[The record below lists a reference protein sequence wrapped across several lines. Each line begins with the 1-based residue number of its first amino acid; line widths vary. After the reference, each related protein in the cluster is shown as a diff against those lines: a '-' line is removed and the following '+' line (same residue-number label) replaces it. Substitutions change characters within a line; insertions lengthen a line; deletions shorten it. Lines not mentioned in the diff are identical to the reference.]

1 MDACLRIQKKPFFMR
16 KFIPQFD
23 TMKPLKVLMIATLLV
38 SFGACKKKSKERSY
52 DEIVM
57 DTVVSYTKEIYLWNT
72 QLPATL
78 PGKTPTEVMTN
89 IRQYS
94 IEPGFSGPVDRWSFA
109 ISKDE
114 WNKISTGVSADF
126 GMRVFFRSANDLRV
140 ASADKNGP
148 AGIAGVQRGWKI
160 NSINGVAITDTSQ
173 SNFIV
178 TTVYSSP
185 TTRFN
190 FTLPDNSTREV
201 TLNSQVFSSNPFVID
216 SVYTIGANKI
226 GYFVLNSFLGDT
238 TQMKNRFDNVFTK
251 FSGAGITDLVIDLR
265 YNGGGYVLL
274 AQYLLNYL
282 VPGSGN
288 NQMMFTEAYNA
299 KYASRFNETVLF
311 QKKGSLN
318 LSRIFFIVSKQSA
331 SASELTIN
339 SIRPFM
345 DVKIVGPTNSHGK
358 PVGYGGYSAGPWYF
372 FPVSF
377 KTINKNNEANYYNGF
392 APDYI
397 SADGLDKNWGDAN
410 EACLFRT
417 IRFITTGSWSRLAP
431 VDEIL
436 ANEQA
441 RLAPLN
447 LKIDAPTFKG
457 MISRK
462 GIKKIY

>member
-1 MDACLRIQKKPFFMR
+1 MDACLRMKKKPLFIR
-16 KFIPQFD
+16 KFIFQFD
-23 TMKPLKVLMIATLLV
+23 TMRPVHVLIIVVAAAT
-38 SFGACKKKSKERSY
+38 FAACKKKNKERSY

-114 WNKISTGVSADF
+114 WNKLSTGVSADF
-126 GMRVFFRSANDLRV
+126 GMRVFFRTSTDLRV
-140 ASADKNGP
+140 AGVDKNGP

-160 NSINGVAITDTSQ
+160 NSINGVAINDTSQ

-178 TTVYSSP
+178 TTVYASP
-185 TTRFN
+185 TTRFT
-190 FTLPDNSTREV
+190 FQLPDNSTRDV
-201 TLNSQVFSSNPFVID
+201 TLNSQIFTGNPFYLD
-216 SVYTIGANKI
+216 SVYTQGANKI
-226 GYFVLNSFLGDT
+226 GYLVLNSFLGDT
-238 TQMKNRFDNVFTK
+238 TQMKTRFDNAFTK
-251 FSGAGITDLVIDLR
+251 FGGAGITDLVIDLR

-274 AQYLLNYL
+274 AEYLLNYI
-282 VPGSGN
+282 VPNSGN
-288 NQMMFTEAYNA
+288 NQMMFTEAYND
-299 KYASRFNETVLF
+299 KYASRFNETVTF
-311 QKKGSLN
+311 KKKGSVNLN
-318 LSRIFFIVSKQSA
+318 RIFFIVSKQSA

-339 SIRPFM
+339 SIRPFV

-358 PVGYGGYSAGPWYF
+358 PVGYGGYSAGSWYF

-392 APDYI
+392 APDYV
-397 SADGLDKNWGDAN
+397 SADGLDKNWGDVN

-431 VDEIL
+431 IDETL
-436 ANEQA
+436 AREQA
-441 RLAPLN
+441 RLAPVN
-447 LKIDAPTFKG
+447 LQIDAPKFKG
-457 MISRK
+457 MISKK
-462 GIKKIY
+462 GIKRIY

>member
-1 MDACLRIQKKPFFMR
+1 M
-16 KFIPQFD
+16 
-23 TMKPLKVLMIATLLV
+23 LV
-38 SFGACKKKSKERSY
+38 SFGACKKKNKERSF

-94 IEPGFSGPVDRWSFA
+94 IEPGFSAPVDRWSFA
-109 ISKDE
+109 ISKSE
-114 WNKISTGVSADF
+114 WNNISTGVSADF
-126 GMRVFFRSANDLRV
+126 GMRVFFRNATDLRV
-140 ASADKNGP
+140 ASVERSGP
-148 AGIAGVQRGWKI
+148 SGIAGVQRGWKI
-160 NSINGVAITDTSQ
+160 NSINGVTINDTSQ

-178 TTVYSSP
+178 NTVYYSP

-190 FTLPDNSTREV
+190 FTLPDNSIREI
-201 TLNSQVFSSNPFVID
+201 TLNSQVFTGNPFVID
-216 SVYTIGANKI
+216 SVYNIGSNKI

-238 TQMKNRFDNVFTK
+238 TQMKTRFDNVFTK
-251 FSGAGITDLVIDLR
+251 FSSAGVTDLVIDLR
-265 YNGGGYVLL
+265 YNGGGYVSL

-282 VPGSGN
+282 VPSSGN
-288 NQMMFTEAYNA
+288 NQMMFTEAYNT
-299 KYASRFNETVLF
+299 KYASKFNETVIF
-311 QKKGSLN
+311 QKKGAVNLN
-318 LSRIFFIVSKQSA
+318 RIFFIVSKQSA

-345 DVKIVGPTNSHGK
+345 DVKLVGPTNTHGK
-358 PVGYGGYSAGPWYF
+358 PVGYGGYSAGSSYF

-377 KTINKNNEANYYNGF
+377 KTINKNNEANYFNGF
-392 APDYI
+392 VPDYI

-417 IRFITTGSWSRLAP
+417 IRFITTGNWSRMAP
-431 VDEIL
+431 VDETL
-436 ANEQA
+436 VNEQA
-441 RLAPLN
+441 RIAPANVHLN
-447 LKIDAPTFKG
+447 EPAFNG
-457 MISRK
+457 MISKK

>member
-1 MDACLRIQKKPFFMR
+1 
-16 KFIPQFD
+16 
-23 TMKPLKVLMIATLLV
+23 
-38 SFGACKKKSKERSY
+38 
-52 DEIVM
+52 
-57 DTVVSYTKEIYLWNT
+57 
-72 QLPATL
+72 LPATL

-318 LSRIFFIVSKQSA
+318 LSRIFFI
-331 SASELTIN
+331 
-339 SIRPFM
+339 
-345 DVKIVGPTNSHGK
+345 K

-431 VDEIL
+431 VDEIH